1 MNKADNNDNNNHDLT
16 GLSVADIRIL
26 KAVRDV
32 KYGSVE
38 VTIHH
43 GRVVQVECREKIR
56 LPDENGGNPI
66 SASH

>member
-1 MNKADNNDNNNHDLT
+1 MNKPHDDSRAHADTT
-16 GLSVADIRIL
+16 GLSEADTRIL

-43 GRVVQVECREKIR
+43 GRVVQVERREKIR
-56 LPDENGGNPI
+56 LSGEDEKTPDTR
-66 SASH
+66 